1 MESPITTEC
10 DALREE
16 VALLTAENT
25 RLLNELNALR
35 QGYPEA
41 AIIAVWEHGLDV
53 GSNPQSDVLW
63 MDHAEEV
70 KRVFADII
78 NQKGGYHA

>member
-1 MESPITTEC
+1 MESPIMTEC

-25 RLLNELNALR
+25 RLLNELSALKR
-35 QGYPEA
+35 RPEYPEA
-41 AIIAVWEHGLDV
+41 AITAVWEHGLDV

-70 KRVFADII
+70 KRVFAAALD
-78 NQKGGYHA
+78 K

>member
-1 MESPITTEC
+1 MESPIMTEC

-16 VALLTAENT
+16 VALLTAKNT

-35 QGYPEA
+35 QGYPEV
-41 AIIAVWEHGLDV
+41 AIIAVWEHGLNV

-63 MDHAEEV
+63 IDHAEEV
-70 KRVFADII
+70 KRVFAAALD
-78 NQKGGYHA
+78 K

>member
-1 MESPITTEC
+1 MESPIMTEC

-25 RLLNELNALR
+25 RLLNELNALKR
-35 QGYPEA
+35 RSEYPEA

-53 GSNPQSDVLW
+53 GSNPQSDMLW

-70 KRVFADII
+70 KRVFAAALD
-78 NQKGGYHA
+78 K